1 MGMGTWRSGR
11 SIDGG
16 GETRVA
22 VVVAVAK
29 EEEEESEVKLKSERR
44 RSAHLLAEQIVV
56 EVLWLR
62 RSFVVAGGNRHNW
75 NGERPMP
82 T

>member
-1 MGMGTWRSGR
+1 MWRSGR

-22 VVVAVAK
+22 VAVAVVVAT
-29 EEEEESEVKLKSERR
+29 EEEESEVKLKSERR

-56 EVLWLR
+56 EELWLR
-62 RSFVVAGGNRHNW
+62 RSFVVAGGSRHNW
-75 NGERPMP
+75 NGKRPMP